1 MRRSPRSAA
10 RAAALLLAAV
20 TVALTMPA
28 TGRAQP
34 AARPRTRPSSPT
46 ELKRLDAKLESLRE
60 SFFRDTATLIKGY
73 EDAGQPERAK
83 ALLEVLGRLD
93 PKNELIRQRLA
104 DLQTAILDGQ
114 EFEIEIDPG
123 ASWQPVG
130 RVTKDQMLRVRA
142 SGEYTGKIDVTSGPG
157 GLPTANPAEDMV
169 GAVPLGALMGVITS
183 GEAEQ
188 DAKPP
193 KPFAIGAEYTRPA
206 AGDGLLYLKVNLPPK
221 SRCIGKLVVKV
232 SGAARPQ

>member
-34 AARPRTRPSSPT
+34 AARPRTRPNSPT

-104 DLQTAILDGQ
+104 DQI
-114 EFEIEIDPG
+114 
-123 ASWQPVG
+123 G
-130 RVTKDQMLRVRA
+130 RAHV
-142 SGEYTGKIDVTSGPG
+142 
-157 GLPTANPAEDMV
+157 
-169 GAVPLGALMGVITS
+169 
-183 GEAEQ
+183 
-188 DAKPP
+188 
-193 KPFAIGAEYTRPA
+193 
-206 AGDGLLYLKVNLPPK
+206 
-221 SRCIGKLVVKV
+221 
-232 SGAARPQ
+232 